1 MNESKHGSHELV
13 PANLPALF
21 TNMRTL
27 EFKTR
32 LHIAFFAAVNL
43 ITITSNE
50 THKTDR
56 NFHIYFTDRN
66 PPITNHKP

>member
-1 MNESKHGSHELV
+1 MNESKHGSHELL
-13 PANLPALF
+13 PANLLALF

-32 LHIAFFAAVNL
+32 LHIALFAAVNL

-50 THKTDR
+50 
-56 NFHIYFTDRN
+56 
-66 PPITNHKP
+66 P

>member
-1 MNESKHGSHELV
+1 MNESKNGSHELV

-32 LHIAFFAAVNL
+32 LHIALFAAVNL

-50 THKTDR
+50 
-56 NFHIYFTDRN
+56 
-66 PPITNHKP
+66 P

>member
-1 MNESKHGSHELV
+1 MKESKHGSHELV
-13 PANLPALF
+13 PANLSALF
-21 TNMRTL
+21 RNMRTL

-50 THKTDR
+50 
-56 NFHIYFTDRN
+56 
-66 PPITNHKP
+66 P